1 MEILPINQYKKWS
14 ESENKKLMTAV
25 RAKKSLVEISKNHR
39 RSINA
44 IKLKIVKNMIE
55 EIKYIREF
63 EYEYKYLIINSKSNE
78 SNESNESCMK
88 YKYIG
93 EDRDPSLK
101 YLMLLSNLSKFE
113 LLDGF
118 KKLGFKYDYVEN
130 DTETEYEDYHIKK
143 YLC

>member
-1 MEILPINQYKKWS
+1 MEIFPINQYMRWT
-14 ESENKKLMTAV
+14 ESENKKLMSAV
-25 RAKKSLVEISKNHR
+25 RAKKSLVEISKNHG

-63 EYEYKYLIINSKSNE
+63 EYEYEYLIINSKSNK
-78 SNESNESCMK
+78 SSMD
-88 YKYIG
+88 YKYIS

-101 YLMLLSNLSKFE
+101 YLMLLSNLSRFE